1 MSDVHRTLSEHRDK
15 IDAIDEKILSLLE
28 ERKNISLDILQ
39 TKRENTLPIYV
50 PAREKEKIDRFRQQA
65 IEHGLDDEWAEDF
78 LRMIMGSSRASQ
90 SMSTFPR
97 SSESEKTILFVG
109 GRGGMGSLYGRISEA
124 SGYVVRNL
132 EKGDW
137 DRVKELVSGVH
148 MVVVTVPINI
158 TEQVIQDIVPYM
170 DEGTILADFT
180 SNKSS
185 VLKKMMT
192 TWDGP
197 VLGLHPMHGPDVGNL
212 SRQLMMVCVGRDAAA
227 SQWYVDQCELW
238 GMRVKHVDPDKHDH
252 AMHLIQGL
260 RHFVALLHGSF
271 MQKYDLKP
279 EDMIDFSSPIYRAEL
294 MMTGRIFAQDP
305 ELYADIVFS
314 NRERLELLE
323 SFRQHHNYL
332 AEMVIKGDKEA
343 FIREFSG
350 ITSFFGDFAPQ
361 ALHES
366 GYLINRLADRFA

>member
-1 MSDVHRTLSEHRDK
+1 MSDVHRTLSELRDK
-15 IDAIDEKILSLLE
+15 IDSIDEKILSLLE
-28 ERKNISLDILQ
+28 ERKNISVEILRA
-39 TKRENTLPIYV
+39 KRENTLPIYV
-50 PAREKEKIDRFRQQA
+50 PAREQEKIDRFRNRA
-65 IEHGLDDEWAEDF
+65 AEYGLDEEWAEDF
-78 LRMIMGSSRASQ
+78 LRMIMSSSRASQ

-97 SSESEKTILFVG
+97 SSETEKTILFVG
-109 GRGGMGSLYGRISEA
+109 GSGGMGSLYGRISAA
-124 SGYVVRNL
+124 SGYTVRNL

-137 DRVKELVSGVH
+137 DRVKELTEGVD
-148 MVVVTVPINI
+148 MVIITVPINI
-158 TEQVIQDIVPYM
+158 TERVIDDIVPFLNQ
-170 DEGTILADFT
+170 GTILADFT
-180 SNKSS
+180 SNKGS
-185 VLKKMMT
+185 VLKHMLQV
-192 TWDGP
+192 WDGP
-197 VLGLHPMHGPDVGNL
+197 VLGLHPMHGPDVANL
-212 SRQLMMVCVGRDAAA
+212 SRQLMMVCAGRDAEA
-227 SQWYVDQCELW
+227 SQWFVDQCELW

-314 NRERLELLE
+314 NAERIDLLG

-332 AEMVIKGDKEA
+332 AEMVVKGDKDE
-343 FIREFSG
+343 FVRVFSG
-350 ITSFFGDFAPQ
+350 ISHFFGDFAPQ